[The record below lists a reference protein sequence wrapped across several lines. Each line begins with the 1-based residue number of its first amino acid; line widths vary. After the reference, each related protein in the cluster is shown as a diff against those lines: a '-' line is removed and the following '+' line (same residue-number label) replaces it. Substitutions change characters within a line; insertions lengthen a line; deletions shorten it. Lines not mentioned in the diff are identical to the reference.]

1 MIEGSLL
8 NLSCFKVW
16 SAAHVNRKGNVA
28 AHMMAR
34 MAKSV
39 EDYKIW
45 VEDTPPILVDQ
56 VLKDVS
62 NLYQVSV

>member
-1 MIEGSLL
+1 MVESDAQVVISALQNPVTCPWSIQKVIEGSLL

-39 EDYKIW
+39 ED
-45 VEDTPPILVDQ
+45 
-56 VLKDVS
+56 
-62 NLYQVSV
+62 